1 MWPWGHLAFGY
12 LLYSLGVHTS
22 RRSPPDSTGVLALA
36 IGTQLPDLIDKPLTW
51 WIPILPGGR
60 TLGHSL
66 VFAVPLV
73 IAVVLVARRFG
84 SVSHVAAFAVGYASH
99 LAGDLLYPLAVGN
112 YWELNI
118 LLWPIT
124 PTVLYDTQPSVLWHL
139 STIKLTPIFVAE
151 LALGVFVV
159 AIWVFDGVPLLR
171 ETVELFRRSNTSRK

>member
-1 MWPWGHLAFGY
+1 M
-12 LLYSLGVHTS
+12 
-22 RRSPPDSTGVLALA
+22 
-36 IGTQLPDLIDKPLTW
+36 
-51 WIPILPGGR
+51 
-60 TLGHSL
+60 
-66 VFAVPLV
+66 FAVPLV

-139 STIKLTPIFVAE
+139 STIKLTPVFVAE

-159 AIWVFDGVPLLR
+159 AIWVFDGMPLLR